1 VLAQGVEPDDGRTNH
16 CGSYLWESSKPFMLM
31 PKSATTQLSQQVE
44 VNIQATTIQA
54 NAGCTHQQRRVG
66 RQVISQELKER
77 VVQYLQST
85 PQATI
90 SEAARIFG
98 MAVSTATSI
107 VRRHEERGTSAPRAR
122 GGARTPKMTTSTM
135 ETMDA
140 WVNDR
145 PDITLRELKYKL
157 AGDLGISVTEKTVS
171 RALTK
176 IGYTVKIL
184 RVIPLSRNCPE
195 TIQARLEY
203 AQRYLGD
210 APPDHKNIVWVDE
223 CGFNLHLRRRF
234 GRARR
239 GDRASVTVANGRG
252 RNISVCAAMS
262 EEGFLHERLRP
273 GAYNTDEF
281 CIFLFELF
289 EFLAHI
295 GRTRC
300 WIILDNVRFHHS
312 QAVVACAAQY
322 EHRLIFLP
330 PYSPM
335 LNPIESLFGKWK
347 TLIRMQDVAFSQ
359 NELLVRM
366 ASARG
371 EISVTD
377 CLGWIRDM
385 DRNIGLSLLGHIF
398 E

>member
-1 VLAQGVEPDDGRTNH
+1 ME
-16 CGSYLWESSKPFMLM
+16 
-31 PKSATTQLSQQVE
+31 
-44 VNIQATTIQA
+44 
-54 NAGCTHQQRRVG
+54 
-66 RQVISQELKER
+66 
-77 VVQYLQST
+77 
-85 PQATI
+85 
-90 SEAARIFG
+90 
-98 MAVSTATSI
+98 AVSASI
-107 VRRHEERGTSAPRAR
+107 DT
-122 GGARTPKMTTSTM
+122 
-135 ETMDA
+135 
-140 WVNDR
+140 R
-145 PDITLRELKYKL
+145 PDMTLRKLKCKL
-157 AGDLGISVTEKTVS
+157 ADDFGISVSEKTIS
-171 RALTK
+171 SALTR

-184 RVIPLSRNCPE
+184 RVMPLSRNCPA

-239 GDRASVTVANGRG
+239 SDRASIAVANSRG

-262 EEGFLHERLRP
+262 EEGFLYERLRP

-281 CIFLFELF
+281 CIFITELF
-289 EFLAHI
+289 ESLARI
-295 GRTRC
+295 GRIRC

-312 QAVVACAAQY
+312 QVVATCATQH
-322 EHRLIFLP
+322 EHRLVFLP

-347 TLIRMQDVAFSQ
+347 TLIRMQDVSLSQ
-359 NELLVRM
+359 NGLLERM
-366 ASARG
+366 ASARS
-371 EISVTD
+371 EISVSD